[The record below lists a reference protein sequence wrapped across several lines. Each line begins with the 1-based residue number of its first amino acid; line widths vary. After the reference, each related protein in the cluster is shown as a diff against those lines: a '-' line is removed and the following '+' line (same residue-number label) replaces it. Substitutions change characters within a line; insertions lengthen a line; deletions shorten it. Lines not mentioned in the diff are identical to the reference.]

1 MFERAWGFSTRV
13 VAIVGVFWLTG
24 CKQESPPSVFE
35 QIKSAFVTNDYA
47 TVRRLAKDIPQTDEH
62 WAEIQVV
69 LGRSEA
75 LSRGPKFSIPYLR
88 AVPRDRS
95 PVSYEAVRILAEEHV
110 KMGTLFNAME
120 DYRYMLERDP
130 LSMLIH
136 TQIIGVAIKSGVQTE
151 AEEHLLWLLRNAK
164 LELPQVVQLTIPERR
179 DSFHTDLKQAVL
191 FNPDDPYVNL
201 GLAMEEIRVDRRD
214 SARDRLQKV
223 VKTHPEI
230 VEAQALLGELLIDQ
244 GSDAWSSWKSRLPE
258 AVQSHFGIWYARGLW
273 ATAQANNSV
282 ASRCFWEVLRQ
293 RPHDR
298 RANEKLAA
306 VLAPLKPEV
315 AAQFQ
320 QRAAELLEYAECA
333 EQALKAP
340 NQDKPKLFAKNVDLL
355 VGMGRHPEARG
366 WDRLASE
373 MLEPT
378 HPLRHAMRTKIKID
392 KDQPRFDAEQD
403 LTRIHDLS
411 AFPDSIE
418 AAQTPLKHPTEPE

>member
-1 MFERAWGFSTRV
+1 MFERAWGFSIRV
-13 VAIVGVFWLTG
+13 VAIVGVFCLTG

-35 QIKSAFVTNDYA
+35 QIKTAFVTNDYA
-47 TVRRLAKDIPQTDEH
+47 TVRRLAKDIPQNDEH

-75 LSRGPKFSIPYLR
+75 LSRGPKFSIPNLR

-110 KMGTLFNAME
+110 KLGTLFNAMD

-136 TQIIGVAIKSGVQTE
+136 TQIVGVALKSGVRTE
-151 AEEHLLWLLRNAK
+151 AEEHLLWLLQNAR
-164 LELPQVVQLTIPERR
+164 LELPQLVQLTVPERR
-179 DSFHTDLKQAVL
+179 DNFHTDLKQALL

-201 GLAMEEIRVDRRD
+201 GLAIEEVRLDRRD
-214 SARDRLQKV
+214 NARDRLQKV
-223 VKTHPEI
+223 VKSHPEI
-230 VEAQALLGELLIDQ
+230 PEAQALLGELLIDQ
-244 GSDAWSSWKSRLPE
+244 GGDAWHGWKSQLPE

-273 ATAQANNSV
+273 AAAQADNSV
-282 ASRCFWEVLRQ
+282 ASRCFWETLKQ

-298 RANEKLAA
+298 RANEKLAE
-306 VLAPLKPEV
+306 VLVSLQPEV
-315 AAQFQ
+315 AAQFA
-320 QRAAELLEYAECA
+320 QRAAELRDYAETA
-333 EQALKAP
+333 EQAQKAP
-340 NQDKPKLFAKNVDLL
+340 GPDKPQLFAKNVDLL
-355 VGMGRHPEARG
+355 VGMGRHLEARG

-378 HPLRHAMRTKIKID
+378 HPLRHAIRTKIKMD
-392 KDQPRFDAEQD
+392 KDQPRFDPEND

-411 AFPDSIE
+411 GYPDTIE
-418 AAQTPLKHPTEPE
+418 AAAVN